1 MPFGYGPR
9 NCVGMR
15 FALLE
20 LKLTLVKL
28 LKKYKLER
36 TEKTAVSSF
45 VYVTFYEPHFSSTV
59 SSDYHKKKNSEN
71 KIHNNKKKS
80 IKQKRKKNRV
90 FSSFI
95 ITGNFLIFTIL
106 LLLMDVSFYLSVLLL
121 VIKLRHNMAK
131 VYRMDQE
138 TNMNQF

>member
-1 MPFGYGPR
+1 
-9 NCVGMR
+9 MR

-45 VYVTFYEPHFSSTV
+45 VYVTFYEPHFCSTV
-59 SSDYHKKKNSEN
+59 SSDYHKKNSKN
-71 KIHNNKKKS
+71 KIHNNKKKH
-80 IKQKRKKNRV
+80 KTDKKKNRV
-90 FSSFI
+90 FSPFI
-95 ITGNFLIFTIL
+95 ITGNFLNFTIL
-106 LLLMDVSFYLSVLLL
+106 LLLLMNVSFYLSVLLL
-121 VIKLRHNMAK
+121 VMKLRHNMAK

-138 TNMNQF
+138 RNMNQF